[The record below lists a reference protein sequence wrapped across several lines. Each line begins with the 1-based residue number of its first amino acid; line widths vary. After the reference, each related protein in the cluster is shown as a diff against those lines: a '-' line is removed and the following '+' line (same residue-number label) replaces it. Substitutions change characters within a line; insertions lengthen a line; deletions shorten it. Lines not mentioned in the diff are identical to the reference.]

1 MTKLERGDLMEHTK
15 DTPLWALQSKGLL
28 NNSEYPSAHR
38 SDAIRVALIWKHGG
52 LYMDLDV
59 VVLRPL
65 HCLKNTVGLVDHIPG
80 WAENGV
86 MTFETGHK
94 FVWFLMKYMV
104 FAFKPDVY
112 ISLGPEPLTDA
123 IRYFC
128 GTQNLKPG
136 RRYEC
141 RSNAWLHLQH
151 PSAFYAIG
159 SDRQDAFYHPQADG
173 EDTARLRNSFL
184 SHIYDAG
191 HGRTVVK
198 DCLYDLLAR
207 EHCPTVHA
215 MALDEEAGF

>member
-1 MTKLERGDLMEHTK
+1 MNQFERGDLMEHTK
-15 DTPLWALQSKGLL
+15 DTPLWALQTKGLMNL
-28 NNSEYPSAHR
+28 SEYPLAHR

-65 HCLKNTVGLVDHIPG
+65 HCLKNTVGLVDYIPS
-80 WAENGV
+80 WVENGV
-86 MTFETGHK
+86 MTFEAGHK

-112 ISLGPEPLTDA
+112 ISLGPATLTDA
-123 IRYFC
+123 IKYFC
-128 GTQNLKPG
+128 STDELTSK

-159 SDRQDAFYHPQADG
+159 NDRQDAFYHPQADG